1 MPWKNYDRY
10 RSHSTDAE
18 MTEMSKRY
26 SATTY
31 NKYVSY
37 DIVCTIIHLS
47 FLKHLP
53 YIHWPINRMAKG
65 CINVTLHLISWS
77 I

>member
-1 MPWKNYDRY
+1 M
-10 RSHSTDAE
+10 TDIVHIPRLADTE

-37 DIVCTIIHLS
+37 DIVCTIIHHT
-47 FLKHLP
+47 FLMHLP
-53 YIHWPINRMAKG
+53 CIHWPINRMAKG
-65 CINVTLHLISWS
+65 CINVTYNI
-77 I
+77 